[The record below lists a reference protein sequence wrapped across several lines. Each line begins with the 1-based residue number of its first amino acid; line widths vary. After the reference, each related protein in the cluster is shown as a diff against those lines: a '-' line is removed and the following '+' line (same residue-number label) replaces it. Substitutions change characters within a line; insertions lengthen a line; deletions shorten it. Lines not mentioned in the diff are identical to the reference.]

1 MAREEKIKVKLTRRE
16 AECVVWML
24 ESPDGRRARGINLVR
39 TSRPGGRGRGQN
51 YLEGTAEQLVKLHS
65 LAETAAKMGWSENL
79 PYKLG
84 KVVGKPFK
92 KRRTR
97 FKWRRGVEG
106 YLYYENRFGHTGV
119 GAVCPAQGGGWAAT
133 TWLGHA
139 TCKTLKEAK
148 KWVEENV

>member
-1 MAREEKIKVKLTRRE
+1 MAREETVKVVLTQRE

-24 ESPDGRRARGINLVR
+24 ESPDGRLARGVQLVR
-39 TSRPGGRGRGQN
+39 TSGRRQN
-51 YLEGTAEQLVKLHS
+51 YLEGTQDQLVKLHG
-65 LAETAAKMGWSENL
+65 LAQTAAKMGWSENL

-84 KVVGKPFK
+84 KVVGKPYR

-97 FKWRRGVEG
+97 YKWRRGDRG
-106 YLYYENRFGHTGV
+106 YYYYEERRGGGSV
-119 GAVCPAQGGGWAAT
+119 GAVYPAAGGGWGT
-133 TWLGHA
+133 STWMGRA